1 MDVYIH
7 MYIHMYINIIYIIYN
22 YIYNI
27 YIIYIYNIYIV
38 DPFCVATAWALP
50 TGVVT
55 KPVGW
60 VHGGSSNSSGQLA
73 LSKALTCDALRRCDV
88 IWPPGEPLGNPF

>member
-1 MDVYIH
+1 
-7 MYIHMYINIIYIIYN
+7 MYININIYIYII
-22 YIYNI
+22 
-27 YIIYIYNIYIV
+27 V
-38 DPFCVATAWALP
+38 HPFWVATAWALP

-73 LSKALTCDALRRCDV
+73 LSKSLTCDALRRCDL
-88 IWPPGEPLGNPF
+88 IWPPGELALRNPF